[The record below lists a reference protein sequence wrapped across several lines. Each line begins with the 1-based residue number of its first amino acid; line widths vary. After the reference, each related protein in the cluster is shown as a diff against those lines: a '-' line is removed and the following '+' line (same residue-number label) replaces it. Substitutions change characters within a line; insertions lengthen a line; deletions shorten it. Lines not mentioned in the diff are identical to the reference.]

1 MKYISNTTW
10 FPHKKWLLHVFV
22 SNVWLSKFLY
32 AWKYIALRHQCSAT
46 TKWLSPIQMSNL
58 NGNFENEILDYPH
71 FSANFLKF
79 SFFMTFT
86 SLMTLS
92 FNIRSPKISMALNFN
107 IMSEI
112 TPVSKC
118 KSNYRISI
126 YLSIKTHV
134 FKLRFS

>member
-1 MKYISNTTW
+1 MASACLFLFSRLTEQISICMKIHCTSTPVLCYDKMTKSNT
-10 FPHKKWLLHVFV
+10 
-22 SNVWLSKFLY
+22 NVKFEWEF
-32 AWKYIALRHQCSAT
+32 WKR
-46 TKWLSPIQMSNL
+46 
-58 NGNFENEILDYPH
+58 NFENEILDYPH

-86 SLMTLS
+86 SLMTLT